1 MSSNQQNIV
10 IACNQATLN
19 AISRAK
25 TPPTIAARVLAIVHT
40 SIFDAWAAYNKDA
53 FGTRFADLLR
63 RPAAEH
69 IPININKAISFAA
82 YRSLIDLYPAQTNE
96 FTNLMKTLKYDFSDT
111 SIDINT
117 PSGIGNRTSQA
128 VLNFRHND
136 GSNQLGDQLG
146 SNGIPYSDYTG
157 FIPFGDDPNHWQ
169 PLKTNNIPQN
179 FLTPHWGLVYPFS
192 LISGGQLRPHHLIT
206 HPNKKFLEQA
216 EDVLKLSAQLDD
228 KTKSIAE
235 YWADGPGSVTPPGHW
250 NLIGQF
256 VSQRDEHQLS
266 DDVKMFFILNNALF
280 DASIAVWDCKR
291 KFDTPRPIS
300 AIQFLFKNQTIQAW
314 AGPGLGTK
322 GILGQNWKSY
332 IPTPPFPEYVS
343 GHSTF
348 SRAAAEVLKSF
359 TGSDRFGDN
368 VTIAKGS
375 SIIEPQITPSMNI
388 QLTWKTFTHAAVQAG
403 LSRRIGGIHFE
414 SGDLHGQTL
423 GRKIAK
429 KVIERASFFIKG
441 PR

>member
-1 MSSNQQNIV
+1 MSLNLV
-10 IACNQATLN
+10 IQWNQATLN

-53 FGTRFADLLR
+53 FGTRFGDLLR
-63 RPAAEH
+63 RPVVEH
-69 IPININKAISFAA
+69 TPVNINKAISFAA
-82 YRSLIDLYPAQTNE
+82 YRSLVDLYPSQTSE
-96 FTNLMKTLKYDFSDT
+96 FTNLMKTLKYDFADT
-111 SIDINT
+111 SIDIST
-117 PSGIGNRTSQA
+117 PSGIGNRTSQS

-146 SNGIPYSDYTG
+146 SNGTPYSDYTG
-157 FIPFGDDPNHWQ
+157 FIPFGDDPNNWQ
-169 PLKTNNIPQN
+169 PLKTNNITQN
-179 FLTPHWGLVYPFS
+179 FLTPHWGRVDPFA
-192 LISGGQLRPHHLIT
+192 LIDGGQLRPHHLIA

-228 KTKSIAE
+228 RTKSIAE

-256 VSQRDEHQLS
+256 VSQRDKHQLS

-291 KFDTPRPIS
+291 KLNTPRPIT
-300 AIQFLFKNQTIQAW
+300 AIQFLFKNKTIQAW
-314 AGPGLGTK
+314 AGPGLGTQ

-359 TGSDRFGDN
+359 TGSDRFGDS
-368 VTIAKGS
+368 VKILQGS
-375 SIIEPQITPSMNI
+375 SIIEPKITPSMDV
-388 QLTWKTFTHAAVQAG
+388 QLTWKTFTEAAVQAG

-429 KVIERASFFIKG
+429 KVLERASFFIKG